1 MIFFQIRND
10 SIHLQMRKMEEIMNI
25 KKNIETAQQ
34 FPDLTDLL
42 TEVFDNA
49 LVAIIIADTV
59 PVIRY
64 VNHEFTRL
72 FGYTREEA
80 TGKRIAELISVDE
93 NSVKL
98 KDVKKQIDSG
108 KRVEYE
114 TLRRTKDGHI
124 IPVYARI
131 SPIIING
138 QKIGGY
144 SFYNDTSKI
153 KEAQKAILK
162 VNQELESRIEER
174 TKALK
179 ESEGKYR
186 TTIESSHDGVAILQ
200 NNKHVYVNNSF
211 ARIFGYNSADEV
223 IGKGAIELIHPHD
236 LEYIRKRGEKRPTG
250 EIGGE
255 RYEHRGIK
263 KNGEIIY
270 VEVSVTKI
278 IHDGNPAT
286 LVFTRD
292 ISERK
297 EAETKLEK
305 AYSEIKEAQSRIIQ
319 QEKMASIG
327 QLAAGV
333 AHEINNPTGF
343 VSSNLNTL
351 SVYIKDYN
359 NLIAS
364 YRGLINMMEQ
374 DRQTIKYTEQIQD
387 IRKLEEKMDIE
398 FLIDDIAGLIEESCE
413 GTERIKKI
421 VQDLKDFAHPGED
434 KPSYADIN
442 KCIESTLN
450 VVWNELKYKVQVVK
464 DYGTL
469 QEILCFPQQLNQ
481 VFANLFVNSA
491 QAINDEGEI
500 RIKTGLSGE
509 EIEVII
515 SDTGTGIPEEN
526 LTKIFEPFF
535 TTKEVG
541 KGTGLGLNVV
551 YNIIKKHNGK
561 ISVESKQGQGTT
573 FTIILPVN
581 NTDQSLN
588 LNK

>member
-1 MIFFQIRND
+1 
-10 SIHLQMRKMEEIMNI
+10 MNI
-25 KKNIETAQQ
+25 NKSIVTAHE
-34 FPDLTDLL
+34 FPDLSALL

-49 LVAIIIADTV
+49 LVAIIIADMV
-59 PVIRY
+59 PVIKY

-72 FGYTREEA
+72 FGYTREDA
-80 TGKRIAELISVDE
+80 IGKRISELISVDV

-98 KDVKKQIDSG
+98 KDVKKEIDSG

-114 TLRRTKDGHI
+114 TVRRTKGGRI

-131 SPIIING
+131 APIIING
-138 QKIGGY
+138 IKVGGY
-144 SFYNDTSKI
+144 SFYNDISKI
-153 KEAQKAILK
+153 KEAQDALQKA
-162 VNQELESRIEER
+162 NQELETRFEER

-179 ESEGKYR
+179 ESEAKYR
-186 TTIESSHDGVAILQ
+186 KTIESSHDGVAILQ
-200 NNKHVYVNNSF
+200 KDKHIYVNNSF
-211 ARIFGYNSADEV
+211 AKIFGYNSPDEV
-223 IGKGAIELIHPHD
+223 IGKNAIELIHPHD
-236 LEYIRKRGEKRPTG
+236 LEYIRKRGEKRLKG

-359 NLIAS
+359 IL
-364 YRGLINMMEQ
+364 LK
-374 DRQTIKYTEQIQD
+374 KY
-387 IRKLEEKMDIE
+387 RKLIKILEQEGIISSYTNQFNDIKSIE
-398 FLIDDIAGLIEESCE
+398 DKIDIDFRMEDVSSLIQESCE
-413 GTERIKKI
+413 GTDRIKKI

-450 VVWNELKYKVQVVK
+450 VVWNEIKYKAQVVK
-464 DYGTL
+464 DYGAL
-469 QEILCFPQQLNQ
+469 PEILCFPQQLNQ
-481 VFANLFVNSA
+481 VFANLFVNAA
-491 QAINDEGEI
+491 QAISDEGEI

-515 SDTGTGIPEEN
+515 SDTGMGIPEEN
-526 LTKIFEPFF
+526 LSKIFEPFF

-541 KGTGLGLNVV
+541 KGTGLGLNVA
-551 YNIIKKHNGK
+551 YNIIEKHNGK
-561 ISVESKQGQGTT
+561 ISVESKQGQGTM

-581 NTDQSLN
+581 NTEESLIIN
-588 LNK
+588 N